1 MNQDLILAAYEQIGT
16 TTPLK
21 TDCGRLCGGACCKSS
36 DAGDGMLLLP
46 GEELLLPPEER
57 ERCCDAHLTGF
68 GPVRLYVCA
77 DTCSREHRPF
87 ACRIFPL
94 APRLK
99 DGAFTVRL
107 DARGRPVCPLTQE
120 PIQSLDPAFI
130 RNVEAAF
137 AVLARDGE
145 YFDYLKALSRLVRRY
160 ANMSLDAL

>member
-1 MNQDLILAAYEQIGT
+1 MNKELILAAYEKIGG

-46 GEELLLPPEER
+46 GEEELLPPGER
-57 ERCCDAHLTGF
+57 ARCCQAHLTGF
-68 GPVRLYVCA
+68 GPVLLYVCN
-77 DTCSREHRPF
+77 DICDRDSRPF

-99 DGAFTVRL
+99 DGAFAVRL
-107 DARGRPVCPLTQE
+107 DARGRPVCPLTKE

-130 RNVEAAF
+130 QSVEAAF
-137 AVLARDGE
+137 AVLAQDEE
-145 YFDYLKALSRLVRRY
+145 YFEYLKALSRLVRRY
-160 ANMSLDAL
+160 ASMSLEAL